1 MSNGENR
8 GASGLPDMNRL
19 GERPAPGRSRLV
31 YYHYEAL
38 WAYEKFSFSPGRG
51 HSNEISLPVEDSV
64 T

>member
-1 MSNGENR
+1 
-8 GASGLPDMNRL
+8 MNRL

-31 YYHYEAL
+31 YSHGEAL